1 MKAICIIASK
11 EITDGLRNRW
21 VLGATLLLAGLGFAL
36 AFLGSAPSG
45 QLDVKPLA
53 VVVVSLSS
61 LTIFLMPL
69 IALLISYD
77 AIVGEVERGCML
89 LLLTY
94 PVTKPQILLGKFMG
108 HTGILAVATMVGYG
122 AAGIAAAFGGHADA
136 QSWAAFANLIVSSI
150 LLGCSFLAL
159 AYWVS
164 ASVREQSTAA
174 GIAIGI
180 WFAMVVIFDLALMGL
195 LIGSK
200 GWIDDRIFPYL
211 LLANPADIYR
221 LLNLTAFDNIRSFSG
236 MAGLSEQA
244 QFAPSTLVA
253 ALLAWIVVPLL
264 LAGRRF
270 VRSES

>member
-1 MKAICIIASK
+1 MKAALIIARK

-21 VLGATLLLAGLGFAL
+21 VVGATLLLAALAFAL
-36 AFLGSAPSG
+36 TFLGSAPSG
-45 QLDVKPLA
+45 QLGVKPLA

-94 PVTKPQILLGKFMG
+94 PVTKPQILAGKFLG
-108 HTGILAVATMVGYG
+108 HTAILAIATLVGYG
-122 AAGIAAAFGGHADA
+122 AAGIAVAIGGDTDS
-136 QSWAAFANLIVSSI
+136 QSWKAFAVLIVSSVM
-150 LLGCSFLAL
+150 LGSSFIAL

-164 ASVREQSTAA
+164 ASVRERSTAA

-180 WFAMVVIFDLALMGL
+180 WFGLVVIYDLLLMGL
-195 LIGSK
+195 LIASK
-200 GWIDDRIFPYL
+200 GWIDATIFPYL

-221 LLNLTAFDNIRSFSG
+221 LLNLTAFENIRSFSG

-244 QFAPSTLVA
+244 QFSPWTLVA
-253 ALLAWIVVPLL
+253 ALVTWICIPLGLANI
-264 LAGRRF
+264 RF
-270 VRSES
+270 GRSES

>member
-1 MKAICIIASK
+1 MKAALIIADK
-11 EITDGLRNRW
+11 EINDGLRNRW
-21 VLGATLLLAGLGFAL
+21 VLGATLLLATLAFAL
-36 AFLGSAPSG
+36 SFLGSAPSG

-94 PVTKPQILLGKFMG
+94 PVTKPQILAGKFLG
-108 HTGILAVATMVGYG
+108 HTAILAIATTIGYG
-122 AAGIAAAFGGHADA
+122 AAGAAVAFEGNADSESWKAFCVLIASSVMLGSAFIG
-136 QSWAAFANLIVSSI
+136 
-150 LLGCSFLAL
+150 L

-164 ASVREQSTAA
+164 ASVRERSTAA

-180 WFAMVVIFDLALMGL
+180 WFGLVVIYDLLLMGL
-195 LIGSK
+195 LITTK
-200 GWIDDRIFPYL
+200 GWIDATVFPYL
-211 LLANPADIYR
+211 LLLNPADIYR
-221 LLNLTAFDNIRSFSG
+221 LLNLTSFENIRTFSG

-244 QFAPSTLVA
+244 HFSPWTLLL
-253 ALLAWIVVPLL
+253 ALLAWISIPLG
-264 LAGRRF
+264 LAAWRF
-270 VRSES
+270 SRSES

>member
-1 MKAICIIASK
+1 MRAICIVAGK

-45 QLDVKPLA
+45 QLGVKPLA

-77 AIVGEVERGCML
+77 AIVGEIERGCML

-94 PVTKPQILLGKFMG
+94 PITKGQILVGKFLG
-108 HTGILAVATMVGYG
+108 HTGILAIATMIGYG
-122 AAGIAAAFGGHADA
+122 AAGIAAAVGGDADA
-136 QSWAAFANLIVSSI
+136 QSWQAFANLILSSI
-150 LLGCSFLAL
+150 LLGCAFLAL

-164 ASVREQSTAA
+164 ASVRERSTAA

-180 WFAMVVIFDLALMGL
+180 WFALVVIYDLMLMGL
-195 LIGSK
+195 LIGTK
-200 GWIDDRIFPYL
+200 GWIDEKIFPYL

-244 QFAPSTLVA
+244 QFAPMTLAA

-270 VRSES
+270 IRSES

>member
-1 MKAICIIASK
+1 MRAILIIAQK

-21 VLGATLLLAGLGFAL
+21 VLGATLLLAGLAFAL
-36 AFLGSAPSG
+36 SFLGSAPSG
-45 QLDVKPLA
+45 QLGVKPLA

-77 AIVGEVERGCML
+77 AIVGEIERGCML

-94 PVTKPQILLGKFMG
+94 PVTKGQILIGKFLG
-108 HTGILAVATMVGYG
+108 HTGILAIATMVGYG
-122 AAGIAAAFGGHADA
+122 AAGIAVAWSGDTDA
-136 QSWAAFANLIVSSI
+136 ISWQAFANLIVSSI
-150 LLGCSFLAL
+150 MLGCAFIAL

-164 ASVREQSTAA
+164 ASVRERSTAA

-180 WFAMVVIFDLALMGL
+180 WFGMVVIYDLLLMGL
-195 LIGSK
+195 LIGTK
-200 GWIDDRIFPYL
+200 GWIDATVFPYL

-244 QFAPSTLVA
+244 QFSPLTLVT
-253 ALLAWIVVPLL
+253 ALVVWIGVPLT
-264 LAGRRF
+264 LAGLRF
-270 VRSES
+270 GRSES

>member
-1 MKAICIIASK
+1 MNAVFVIAGK

-21 VLGATLLLAGLGFAL
+21 VLGATLLLAGLAFAL
-36 AFLGSAPSG
+36 TFLGSSPTG
-45 QLDVKPLA
+45 ELDVKPMA

-94 PVTKPQILLGKFMG
+94 PITRRQIIAGKFLG
-108 HTGILAVATMVGYG
+108 HTAILAIATLIGYG
-122 AAGIAAAFGGHADA
+122 GAGVALAAMGGADA
-136 QSWAAFANLIVSSI
+136 DSWRAFAMLLVSSI
-150 LLGCSFLAL
+150 LLGAAFVAL

-164 ASVREQSTAA
+164 TSVRERGTAA
-174 GIAIGI
+174 GISIGL
-180 WFAMVVIFDLALMGL
+180 WLGFVVIYDLVLMGVL
-195 LIGSK
+195 VVTK
-200 GWIDDRIFPYL
+200 GWIDDQVFPYL

-221 LLNLTAFDNIRSFSG
+221 LLNLTAFENVRQFSG

-244 QFAPSTLVA
+244 QFAPWVLVVS
-253 ALLAWIVVPLL
+253 LLAWVAAPLA
-264 LAGRRF
+264 LAGARF
-270 VRSES
+270 ARSES

>member
-1 MKAICIIASK
+1 MRAILIIAQK

-21 VLGATLLLAGLGFAL
+21 VLGATLLLAGLAFAL
-36 AFLGSAPSG
+36 SFLGSAPSG
-45 QLDVKPLA
+45 QLGVKPLA

-77 AIVGEVERGCML
+77 AIVGEIERGCML

-94 PVTKPQILLGKFMG
+94 PVTKGQILIGKFLG
-108 HTGILAVATMVGYG
+108 HTGILAIATLVGYG
-122 AAGIAAAFGGHADA
+122 AAGIAVAWGGDTDA
-136 QSWAAFANLIVSSI
+136 TSWKAFANLIVSSVM
-150 LLGCSFLAL
+150 LGCAFIAL

-164 ASVREQSTAA
+164 ASVRERSTAA

-180 WFAMVVIFDLALMGL
+180 WFGMVVIYDLLLMGL
-195 LIGSK
+195 LIGTK
-200 GWIDDRIFPYL
+200 GWIDATVFPYL

-244 QFAPSTLVA
+244 QFSPLTLVV
-253 ALLAWIVVPLL
+253 ALVVWIGVPLT
-264 LAGRRF
+264 LAGLRF
-270 VRSES
+270 GRSES

>member
-1 MKAICIIASK
+1 MSPVIVIASK
-11 EITDGLRNRW
+11 EITDGMRNRW
-21 VLGATLLLAGLGFAL
+21 VLGATLLLAGLAFAL
-36 AFLGSAPSG
+36 AFLGSSPTG

-94 PVTKPQILLGKFMG
+94 PITKRQILIGKFLG
-108 HTGILAVATMVGYG
+108 HTAILAIATLIGYG
-122 AAGIAAAFGGHADA
+122 GVGVALAFGNAGDPE
-136 QSWAAFANLIVSSI
+136 SWRAFATLIVSSI
-150 LLGCSFLAL
+150 LLGSAFVAL

-164 ASVREQSTAA
+164 ASVHERGTAA
-174 GIAIGI
+174 GISIGL
-180 WFAMVVIFDLALMGL
+180 WLAFVVIYDLILLGL
-195 LIGSK
+195 LVAARGL
-200 GWIDDRIFPYL
+200 IDDHLFPYL

-221 LLNLTAFDNIRSFSG
+221 LLNLSTFENIRKFSG

-244 QFAPSTLVA
+244 QFAPGVLVA
-253 ALLAWIVVPLL
+253 ALVFWIAVPLG
-264 LAGRRF
+264 LASLRF
-270 VRSES
+270 GRSES

>member
-1 MKAICIIASK
+1 MSAALVIAGK

-21 VLGATLLLAGLGFAL
+21 VLGATLLLAGLAFAL
-36 AFLGSAPSG
+36 TFLGSSPTG
-45 QLDVKPLA
+45 ELGVKPMA

-94 PVTKPQILLGKFMG
+94 PVTKRQIIAGKFLG
-108 HTGILAVATMVGYG
+108 HTAILAIATLIGYG
-122 AAGIAAAFGGHADA
+122 GAGVALGVLGGSDAESWRAFGM
-136 QSWAAFANLIVSSI
+136 LLVSSI
-150 LLGCSFLAL
+150 LLGAAFVAL

-164 ASVREQSTAA
+164 ASVRERGTAA
-174 GIAIGI
+174 GISIGL
-180 WFAMVVIFDLALMGL
+180 WLAFVIIYDLGLMGVL
-195 LIGSK
+195 VATK
-200 GWIDDRIFPYL
+200 GWIDDRVFPYL

-221 LLNLTAFDNIRSFSG
+221 LLNLTAFENVRKFSG

-244 QFAPSTLVA
+244 HFAPWVLLVGLLVWI
-253 ALLAWIVVPLL
+253 ALPLS
-264 LAGRRF
+264 LAGWRF
-270 VRSES
+270 ARSES

>member
-1 MKAICIIASK
+1 MSAALILAQK
-11 EITDGLRNRW
+11 EISDGLRNRW
-21 VLGATLLLAGLGFAL
+21 VLGATLLLAGLAFAL
-36 AFLGSAPSG
+36 SFLGSAPTG
-45 QLDVKPLA
+45 QLGVKPLA

-94 PVTKPQILLGKFMG
+94 PITKTQILLGKFIG
-108 HTGILAVATMVGYG
+108 HTGILSIATFVGYG
-122 AAGIAAAFGGHADA
+122 LAGAAVALGGDTDAASWRAFGG
-136 QSWAAFANLIVSSI
+136 LIVTSI
-150 LLGCSFLAL
+150 MLGCSFLSL

-164 ASVREQSTAA
+164 ASVRERSTAA

-180 WFAMVVIFDLALMGL
+180 WFVMVVIYDLFLMGI

-200 GWIDDRIFPYL
+200 GWIDESIFPYL

-221 LLNLTAFDNIRSFSG
+221 LVNLTVFENIRSFSG
-236 MAGLSEQA
+236 MAGLSAQA
-244 QFAPSTLVA
+244 QFGPTTLLA
-253 ALLAWIVVPLL
+253 ALTAWIGIPLL
-264 LAGRRF
+264 LAGWRF
-270 VRSES
+270 CRSES

>member
-1 MKAICIIASK
+1 MNAALIIAGK

-21 VLGATLLLAGLGFAL
+21 VLGATVLLAALAFAL

-45 QLDVKPLA
+45 QLGVKPLA

-94 PVTKPQILLGKFMG
+94 PVTKPQILAGKFLG
-108 HTGILAVATMVGYG
+108 HTAILAIATTLGYG
-122 AAGIAAAFGGHADA
+122 AAGVAVAFGGNADGEL
-136 QSWAAFANLIVSSI
+136 WRAFGVLIASSI
-150 LLGCSFLAL
+150 MLGGAFIAL

-164 ASVREQSTAA
+164 ASVRERSTAA
-174 GIAIGI
+174 GVAIGI
-180 WFAMVVIFDLALMGL
+180 WFGLVVIYDLFLMGL
-195 LIGSK
+195 LITTR
-200 GWIDDRIFPYL
+200 GWIDATVFPYL
-211 LLANPADIYR
+211 LLLNPADIYR
-221 LLNLTAFDNIRSFSG
+221 LLNLTAFENIRSFSG

-244 QFAPSTLVA
+244 QFSPWTLA
-253 ALLAWIVVPLL
+253 TALLAWIVIPMG

-270 VRSES
+270 SRSES

>member
-1 MKAICIIASK
+1 MRAILIIARK

-21 VLGATLLLAGLGFAL
+21 VLGATLLLSGLGFAL

-53 VVVVSLSS
+53 VIVVSLSS

-77 AIVGEVERGCML
+77 AIVGEIERGCML

-94 PVTKPQILLGKFMG
+94 PVTKGQILVGKFLG
-108 HTGILAVATMVGYG
+108 HTGILAIATLVGYG
-122 AAGIAAAFGGHADA
+122 AAGMAAAMSGDADI
-136 QSWAAFANLIVSSI
+136 QSWKAFANLIISSI
-150 LLGCSFLAL
+150 LLGCAFLAL

-164 ASVREQSTAA
+164 ASVRERSTAA

-180 WFAMVVIFDLALMGL
+180 WFAMVVIYDLMLMGL
-195 LIGSK
+195 LIGTK
-200 GWIDDRIFPYL
+200 GWIDDKVFPYL

-244 QFAPSTLVA
+244 QFAPTTLLV
-253 ALLAWIVVPLL
+253 ALLAWIAVPLL

>member
-1 MKAICIIASK
+1 MNAILIIAGK
-11 EITDGLRNRW
+11 EITDGVRNRW
-21 VLGATLLLAGLGFAL
+21 VVGATLLLAGLAFAM
-36 AFLGSAPSG
+36 AFLGSAPTG

-94 PVTKPQILLGKFMG
+94 PITKRQILFGKFIG
-108 HTGILAVATMVGYG
+108 HTTMLAIATLIGYG
-122 AAGIAAAFGGHADA
+122 GAGAALAFGDNGDA
-136 QSWAAFANLIVSSI
+136 ESWRAFATLIASSI
-150 LLGCSFLAL
+150 LLGSVFIAL

-164 ASVREQSTAA
+164 ASVRERGTAA

-180 WFAMVVIFDLALMGL
+180 WLGFVVIYDLALMGV
-195 LIGSK
+195 LIASK
-200 GWIDDRIFPYL
+200 GWVDDRVFPWL

-221 LLNLTAFDNIRSFSG
+221 LLNLTAFEQVRKFSG

-244 QFAPSTLVA
+244 HFAPAVLVA
-253 ALLAWIVVPLL
+253 ALLIWVAAPLA
-264 LAGRRF
+264 LANWRF
-270 VRSES
+270 GRSES

>member
-1 MKAICIIASK
+1 MRAALIIARK
-11 EITDGLRNRW
+11 EIADGLRNRW
-21 VLGATLLLAGLGFAL
+21 VLGATLLLAGLAFAL
-36 AFLGSAPSG
+36 SFLGSAPTG
-45 QLDVKPLA
+45 QLGVKPLA

-94 PVTKPQILLGKFMG
+94 PVTKPQILMGKFLG
-108 HTGILAVATMVGYG
+108 HTAILAVATVVGYG
-122 AAGIAAAFGGHADA
+122 AAGAAVALDGSADA
-136 QSWAAFANLIVSSI
+136 GSWRAFATLIGSSVM
-150 LLGCSFLAL
+150 LGGAFIAL

-164 ASVREQSTAA
+164 ASVRERSTAA

-180 WFAMVVIFDLALMGL
+180 WFGLVVIYDLLLMGL
-195 LIGSK
+195 LIATK
-200 GWIDDRIFPYL
+200 GWIDDTVFPYL

-221 LLNLTAFDNIRSFSG
+221 LLNLTAFENVRSFSG

-244 QFAPSTLVA
+244 QFSPVTLVA
-253 ALLAWIVVPLL
+253 ALVVWIAVPLG
-264 LAGRRF
+264 LAGIRF
-270 VRSES
+270 GRSEA